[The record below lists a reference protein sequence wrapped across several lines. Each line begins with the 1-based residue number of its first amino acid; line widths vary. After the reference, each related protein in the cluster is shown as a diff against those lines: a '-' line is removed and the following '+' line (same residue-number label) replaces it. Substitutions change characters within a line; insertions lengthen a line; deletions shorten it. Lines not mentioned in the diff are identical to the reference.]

1 MNVAKHRAGVVGLGR
16 MGSTFDDEIERGG
29 MVFLPYCHAPSYFH
43 SPLVDLVAGADLDAE
58 QRALFGERWGVGSE
72 HLYEDYN
79 EMMAKERLD
88 IVSVCTSSRHRSRI
102 VQDLARGGAKA
113 IWAEKPISPSLEE
126 GDEMVRVCR
135 EEGVQLAINCGRRWN
150 PLISE
155 AKSIIDAGDLG
166 ALLQITVYAECGMSS
181 NGSHIIDL
189 IRYLAGGEV
198 EWVMGE
204 IEDDDEVGDQEGR
217 GNGYLAFDNGVRSFI
232 RTTSCGPAY
241 WEADVIGEQGRIRSL
256 GNAQE
261 MELVLSEEYDPASR
275 ARRPMSNRVGTPFS
289 AKYPFPLPKNTQGSG
304 LTTVEDLVH
313 SIETGQPP
321 RCSGEDGL
329 KALEIAIAIRES
341 HRLGGVKVALP
352 LEDRSL
358 KMLARE
364 MEGDEVP
371 RRIRG
376 LRRTTR

>member
-1 MNVAKHRAGVVGLGR
+1 MAKYRAGVVGLGR

-43 SPLVDLVAGADLDAE
+43 SPLVDLVAGADLDAG
-58 QRALFGERWGVGSE
+58 QRSLFGERWGVGPD

-88 IVSVCTSSRHRSRI
+88 IVSVCTSSRHRARI

-126 GDEMVRVCR
+126 ADAMVRVCR
-135 EEGVQLAINCGRRWN
+135 EEGVQLAINCSRRWN

-166 ALLQITVYAECGMSS
+166 NILQVTVYAECGLST
-181 NGSHIIDL
+181 NGSHLLDL

-198 EWVMGE
+198 EWVTGE
-204 IEDDDEVGDQEGR
+204 IESDDEVEDSEGR

-232 RTTSCGPAY
+232 RTTACGPAY
-241 WEADVIGEQGRIRSL
+241 WEVDVIGERGRIRSL

-261 MELVLSEEYDPASR
+261 VELYLSEDYDPDSR
-275 ARRPMSNRVGTPFS
+275 AIRPMSKRVATPFS
-289 AKYPFPLPKNTQGSG
+289 ARYPFPWPKNPQGSG
-304 LTTVEDLVH
+304 LTTVEDLVN

-329 KALEIAIAIRES
+329 KALEIAIAMRES
-341 HRLGGVKVALP
+341 HRRGGARVNLP
-352 LEDRSL
+352 LEDRRL
-358 KMLARE
+358 KMLASE
-364 MEGDEVP
+364 MEGDDVP

-376 LRRTTR
+376 LRRASA